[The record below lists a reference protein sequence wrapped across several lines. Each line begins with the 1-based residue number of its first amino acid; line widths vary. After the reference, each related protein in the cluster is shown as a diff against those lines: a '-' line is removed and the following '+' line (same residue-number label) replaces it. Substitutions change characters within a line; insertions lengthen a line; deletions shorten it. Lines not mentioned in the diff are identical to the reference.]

1 MTSSSTGAESQSKL
15 LNIDTGILKKDAFV
29 VLVKTEWN
37 TAIVDQLERGCIAM
51 LEKQAVKKIIVI
63 TVPGAFEIPFA
74 IKNYWENSGKK
85 KRPDAFIALGC
96 VIKGD
101 TPHFDYVCKAVT
113 DGVLQLNLTLPVP
126 TIFGVL
132 TVDNEQQANERT
144 GGKHGHKGEEAAI
157 SALKMMPLSPKGEL
171 RSKSISKK

>member
-1 MTSSSTGAESQSKL
+1 MADLTKSNL
-15 LNIDTGILKKDAFV
+15 LNITTGILNKDACI

-37 TAIVDQLERGCIAM
+37 SAIVDQLERGCIAM
-51 LEKQAVKKIIVI
+51 LEKYTVKKIIVI

-74 IKNYWENSGKK
+74 INNYWKTAGKK
-85 KRPDAFIALGC
+85 KKPDAFIALGC

-101 TPHFDYVCKAVT
+101 TPHFDFVCQAVT
-113 DGVLQLNLTLPVP
+113 AGVLQLNLSLPVP

-132 TVDNEQQANERT
+132 TVDNEPQAKERI

-157 SALKMMPLSPKGEL
+157 TALKM
-171 RSKSISKK
+171 ISLY